1 MNSSQWLIRS
11 ANNDS
16 GRTTMVNCAVEA
28 ISTPLKPRLLLDLV
42 YYWIP
47 FIVRRGKMRIE
58 KTRQTAS
65 SSHQLAVTV
74 LRVIGLGRLQP
85 AGLAETWR

>member
-58 KTRQTAS
+58 KK
-65 SSHQLAVTV
+65 LARRRV
-74 LRVIGLGRLQP
+74 LLISLLLQYC
-85 AGLAETWR
+85 A